1 MSFTEPLD
9 ARQLD
14 VRQLMC
20 VFNREFL
27 ASDKTEL
34 IGGASEPYYEPG
46 APHCIHF
53 RADYVRSALHEV
65 AHWCVAGT
73 RRRQLPDYGYWYS
86 PDGRDAELQQ
96 AFFAV
101 EARPQAV
108 ERCFCEA
115 IGIAF
120 SPSVDNVG
128 AHIEPPQLRRFETRV
143 QEWCDQFERTGLPS
157 RAARFI
163 TALRS
168 NTSLSQ
174 DPMPDIAA

>member
-1 MSFTEPLD
+1 MSPADPFD
-9 ARQLD
+9 AHQLTC
-14 VRQLMC
+14 L
-20 VFNREFL
+20 FNREFA

-34 IGGASEPYYEPG
+34 IGDAAEPYYEPG
-46 APHCIHF
+46 SPHRIFF

-65 AHWCVAGT
+65 AHWCVAGR

-86 PDGRDAELQQ
+86 PDGRDANQQQ

-128 AHIEPPQLRRFETRV
+128 AQIEPQQLCCFEARI
-143 QEWCDQFERTGLPS
+143 QDWCDQFERTGMPS
-157 RAARFI
+157 RATRFI

-168 NTSLSQ
+168 TTSLSQ
-174 DPMPDIAA
+174 DSVPDIAA

>member
-1 MSFTEPLD
+1 MSTGEPFD
-9 ARQLD
+9 AHQVMRL
-14 VRQLMC
+14 
-20 VFNREFL
+20 FNQEF
-27 ASDKTEL
+27 AESDTTEL
-34 IGGASEPYYEPG
+34 IGGAAEPYYEPG
-46 APHCIHF
+46 SLNRIYF

-65 AHWCVAGT
+65 AHWCVAG
-73 RRRQLPDYGYWYS
+73 RRRRRLADYGYWYS
-86 PDGRDAELQQ
+86 PDGRDARQQQ

-115 IGIAF
+115 IGIPF

-128 AHIEPPQLRRFETRV
+128 AQIEPQQLHRFEARI
-143 QEWCDQFERTGLPS
+143 QEWCNQFERTGLPL

-168 NTSLSQ
+168 TTSLSQ
-174 DPMPDIAA
+174 DPVPECAA

>member
-1 MSFTEPLD
+1 MSAVEPLD
-9 ARQLD
+9 AH
-14 VRQLMC
+14 QLMC
-20 VFNREFL
+20 LFNREFA

-34 IGGASEPYYEPG
+34 IAGAAEPYYQPG
-46 APHCIHF
+46 SPHRIYF

-65 AHWCVAGT
+65 AHWCVAGR

-86 PDGRDAELQQ
+86 ADGRDAKQQQ

-101 EARPQAV
+101 EARPQAI

-128 AHIEPPQLRRFETRV
+128 ASIEPQQLRHFEARI
-143 QEWCDQFERTGLPS
+143 QERCDQFAQSGLPL

-168 NTSLSQ
+168 TNSLSRN
-174 DPMPDIAA
+174 PMSDIAA

>member
-1 MSFTEPLD
+1 MSTGEALD
-9 ARQLD
+9 AH
-14 VRQLMC
+14 QLMHL
-20 VFNREFL
+20 FNQEF
-27 ASDKTEL
+27 AESDTTEL
-34 IGGASEPYYEPG
+34 IGGAAEPYYEPG
-46 APHCIHF
+46 SLNRIYF

-65 AHWCVAGT
+65 AHWCVAGS

-86 PDGRDAELQQ
+86 PDGREAEQQQ

-115 IGIAF
+115 IGIPF

-128 AHIEPPQLRRFETRV
+128 AQIEPQQLCCFEARI
-143 QEWCDQFERTGLPS
+143 QEWCDQFAHTGLPP

-168 NTSLSQ
+168 TTSLSQ
-174 DPMPDIAA
+174 EPASDIAA